1 MNIEIEKL
9 TTWSAGREVRTQN
22 GPRILRKGPLTAE
35 YRAAW
40 RANKEAMKAVGL
52 SMGPVDRNDPQGDW
66 EAIWW
71 QPLNG
76 EVAKERDAAVEA
88 SRATD
93 AAVEIPAPDGLAYMP
108 FQKAGIAFATG
119 KSGVLLADE
128 MGLGKTIQAIGIINA
143 DPSIKRVLVVCPAS
157 LKVNWRNELN
167 KWLVRPARVAIQN
180 SGQPW
185 AGSVAD
191 IIVVNYDI
199 LGKFTRQ
206 LMSETWDLLVADECQ
221 YAKNPQAQRTKL
233 LVGAQRKADREK
245 YPGIRAV
252 RKVAATGTPILNK
265 PVELFPILDY
275 IAPGQWGFKDKIRY
289 CKGYKGRWGWDFTG
303 HAHEEE
309 FQRRLRETVMVRR
322 LKRDVLTELPAKRRQ
337 IIELDAGDAA
347 SLCAEE
353 VDLYDG
359 NSEEIEAASADKALA
374 EAADDEEAY
383 KNAVARL
390 RSAQKVAFERIS
402 KVRHEVA
409 LAKVEQAVDHVMDV
423 LESTPK
429 LVVFAHHLDVIARIE
444 RELTERLQAEG
455 SASNPVCV
463 VTGQTPVGERQGIV
477 DRFNTD
483 PGKRAL
489 ILGIH
494 AVGVGL
500 SVKASVGVFVELE
513 WVPGIISQ
521 AEDRCLLE
529 KSLVCYRRPAIMSGM
544 SLTAIENIREGDEVL
559 TEAGKFAKV
568 LRVHQHSEHHPMV
581 TEIEYV
587 GWHEPLRCTY
597 DHAIFV
603 RRDGKNRWVLA
614 HELLPNDSMVFPKMA
629 DCTPLQYVE
638 IKKEWRLYETG
649 QKSQKCIKCGAS
661 QIEARSMCRVCYRK
675 EIHGKSRPPKPVQ
688 INPRYV
694 RLPDHIEINDEWL
707 YLFGWYAAEGF
718 ASISPGK
725 SRFVSFSGHEEEE
738 PTLRRIEKT
747 INALGIKCGL
757 CRNRKTKGIEL
768 RAYSGELA
776 LWFRDWFG
784 HTAAHKK
791 LPDVL
796 TEVSSEQSAII
807 LRGYTDG
814 DGCRRSHSD
823 GKSVEVRWSSKSQQ
837 LSWQMAMLAV
847 KAGFI
852 PRMKVEGDQQWAGA
866 YTDGRCG
873 NKRLREQDNEFIYR
887 PIRSVKT
894 ERVKDHKWVKLYD
907 LTVEGDHHS
916 FTVGFATVHNCHG
929 IGRGIEGEP
938 LLVQHLVLEGSL
950 DSRMAKIVVAK
961 QDVADRM
968 LDKDM
973 AKLATGEP
981 VTALDI
987 EFDADK
993 VQREDAK
1000 AEDPELHDAVLRG
1013 LQMLAG
1019 VCDGATMRDDMGF
1032 NGCDARIGH
1041 SLARLSRLS
1050 PKQVALGRRLLI
1062 KYRRQLPDDVNAKI
1076 RDNE

>member
-1 MNIEIEKL
+1 M
-9 TTWSAGREVRTQN
+9 
-22 GPRILRKGPLTAE
+22 
-35 YRAAW
+35 
-40 RANKEAMKAVGL
+40 
-52 SMGPVDRNDPQGDW
+52 
-66 EAIWW
+66 
-71 QPLNG
+71 
-76 EVAKERDAAVEA
+76 
-88 SRATD
+88 
-93 AAVEIPAPDGLAYMP
+93 
-108 FQKAGIAFATG
+108 
-119 KSGVLLADE
+119 
-128 MGLGKTIQAIGIINA
+128 
-143 DPSIKRVLVVCPAS
+143 
-157 LKVNWRNELN
+157 
-167 KWLVRPARVAIQN
+167 
-180 SGQPW
+180 
-185 AGSVAD
+185 
-191 IIVVNYDI
+191 
-199 LGKFTRQ
+199 
-206 LMSETWDLLVADECQ
+206 
-221 YAKNPQAQRTKL
+221 
-233 LVGAQRKADREK
+233 
-245 YPGIRAV
+245 
-252 RKVAATGTPILNK
+252 
-265 PVELFPILDY
+265 
-275 IAPGQWGFKDKIRY
+275 
-289 CKGYKGRWGWDFTG
+289 
-303 HAHEEE
+303 
-309 FQRRLRETVMVRR
+309 
-322 LKRDVLTELPAKRRQ
+322 
-337 IIELDAGDAA
+337 
-347 SLCAEE
+347 
-353 VDLYDG
+353 
-359 NSEEIEAASADKALA
+359 
-374 EAADDEEAY
+374 
-383 KNAVARL
+383 
-390 RSAQKVAFERIS
+390 
-402 KVRHEVA
+402 
-409 LAKVEQAVDHVMDV
+409 
-423 LESTPK
+423 
-429 LVVFAHHLDVIARIE
+429 
-444 RELTERLQAEG
+444 
-455 SASNPVCV
+455 
-463 VTGQTPVGERQGIV
+463 
-477 DRFNTD
+477 
-483 PGKRAL
+483 
-489 ILGIH
+489 
-494 AVGVGL
+494 
-500 SVKASVGVFVELE
+500 
-513 WVPGIISQ
+513 
-521 AEDRCLLE
+521 
-529 KSLVCYRRPAIMSGM
+529 
-544 SLTAIENIREGDEVL
+544 
-559 TEAGKFAKV
+559 
-568 LRVHQHSEHHPMV
+568 
-581 TEIEYV
+581 
-587 GWHEPLRCTY
+587 
-597 DHAIFV
+597 
-603 RRDGKNRWVLA
+603 
-614 HELLPNDSMVFPKMA
+614 
-629 DCTPLQYVE
+629 
-638 IKKEWRLYETG
+638 
-649 QKSQKCIKCGAS
+649 
-661 QIEARSMCRVCYRK
+661 
-675 EIHGKSRPPKPVQ
+675 Q
-688 INPRYV
+688 INSRYV

-757 CRNRKTKGIEL
+757 YRNRKTKGIEL

-929 IGRGIEGEP
+929 IGRGVEGEP

-968 LDKDM
+968 LDKDT

-993 VQREDAK
+993 IRREDAE
-1000 AEDPELHDAVLRG
+1000 AADPELHDAVLRG

-1019 VCDGATMRDDMGF
+1019 VCDGAAMRDDMGF

-1076 RDNE
+1076 RNNE

>member
-1 MNIEIEKL
+1 
-9 TTWSAGREVRTQN
+9 
-22 GPRILRKGPLTAE
+22 
-35 YRAAW
+35 
-40 RANKEAMKAVGL
+40 
-52 SMGPVDRNDPQGDW
+52 
-66 EAIWW
+66 
-71 QPLNG
+71 
-76 EVAKERDAAVEA
+76 
-88 SRATD
+88 
-93 AAVEIPAPDGLAYMP
+93 
-108 FQKAGIAFATG
+108 
-119 KSGVLLADE
+119 
-128 MGLGKTIQAIGIINA
+128 
-143 DPSIKRVLVVCPAS
+143 VLVVCPAS
-157 LKVNWRNELN
+157 LKTNWRNELN
-167 KWLVRPARVAIQN
+167 KWLVRPVKVAIQN
-180 SGQPW
+180 AGQPW

-191 IIVVNYDI
+191 IVVINYDI

-206 LMSETWDLLVADECQ
+206 LMAETWDLLVADECT

-477 DRFNTD
+477 DLFNGD
-483 PGKRAL
+483 PGKRVL

-494 AVGVGL
+494 AAGVGL
-500 SVKASVGVFVELE
+500 SVKAAVEVFVELD

-521 AEDRCLLE
+521 AEDRC
-529 KSLVCYRRPAIMSGM
+529 
-544 SLTAIENIREGDEVL
+544 
-559 TEAGKFAKV
+559 
-568 LRVHQHSEHHPMV
+568 
-581 TEIEYV
+581 
-587 GWHEPLRCTY
+587 
-597 DHAIFV
+597 
-603 RRDGKNRWVLA
+603 
-614 HELLPNDSMVFPKMA
+614 
-629 DCTPLQYVE
+629 
-638 IKKEWRLYETG
+638 
-649 QKSQKCIKCGAS
+649 
-661 QIEARSMCRVCYRK
+661 
-675 EIHGKSRPPKPVQ
+675 
-688 INPRYV
+688 
-694 RLPDHIEINDEWL
+694 
-707 YLFGWYAAEGF
+707 
-718 ASISPGK
+718 
-725 SRFVSFSGHEEEE
+725 
-738 PTLRRIEKT
+738 
-747 INALGIKCGL
+747 
-757 CRNRKTKGIEL
+757 
-768 RAYSGELA
+768 
-776 LWFRDWFG
+776 
-784 HTAAHKK
+784 
-791 LPDVL
+791 
-796 TEVSSEQSAII
+796 
-807 LRGYTDG
+807 
-814 DGCRRSHSD
+814 
-823 GKSVEVRWSSKSQQ
+823 
-837 LSWQMAMLAV
+837 
-847 KAGFI
+847 
-852 PRMKVEGDQQWAGA
+852 
-866 YTDGRCG
+866 
-873 NKRLREQDNEFIYR
+873 
-887 PIRSVKT
+887 
-894 ERVKDHKWVKLYD
+894 
-907 LTVEGDHHS
+907 
-916 FTVGFATVHNCHG
+916 HG
-929 IGRGIEGEP
+929 IGRGVEGEP

-961 QDVADRM
+961 QDIADRM

-993 VQREDAK
+993 IRREDAK

-1019 VCDGATMRDDMGF
+1019 VCDGAAMRDDMGF

-1050 PKQVALGRRLLI
+1050 PKQAALGRRLLI

-1076 RDNE
+1076 RGKDTE

>member
-9 TTWSAGREVRTQN
+9 TTWTAGREVRTQN

-40 RANKEAMKAVGL
+40 RANKEEMKKVGL
-52 SMGPVDRNDPQGDW
+52 SMGPVDRNNTLGDW
-66 EAIWW
+66 EALWW
-71 QPLNG
+71 QPISG
-76 EVAKERDAAVEA
+76 EVAKERDAAVES

-93 AAVEIPAPDGLAYMP
+93 AAVEIPVPSGLAYMP
-108 FQKAGIAFATG
+108 FQKAGIAFSMG

-157 LKVNWRNELN
+157 LKTNWRNELN

-180 SGQPW
+180 AGQPW

-245 YPGIRAV
+245 YPGIRAA

-289 CKGYKGRWGWDFTG
+289 CAGYEGRWGWDFTG

-309 FQRRLRETVMVRR
+309 FQRRLRETIMVRR

-337 IIELDAGDAA
+337 IIELDAGDAD

-409 LAKVEQAVDHVMDV
+409 LAKVEQAVDHIMDV

-444 RELTERLQAEG
+444 HELTERLQAEG

-483 PGKRAL
+483 AGKRAL

-494 AVGVGL
+494 AAGVGL
-500 SVKASVGVFVELE
+500 SVKASVEVFVELD

-603 RRDGKNRWVLA
+603 KRDGKNRWVLA

-649 QKSQKCIKCGAS
+649 QKSKKCVKCGAS
-661 QIEARSMCRVCYRK
+661 QIEARSMCRACYRK
-675 EIHGKSRPPKPVQ
+675 EIHSESRPQKPMQ
-688 INPRYV
+688 INSRYV

-757 CRNRKTKGIEL
+757 YRNRKTKGIEL

-929 IGRGIEGEP
+929 IGRGVEGEP

-961 QDVADRM
+961 QDIADRM

-981 VTALDI
+981 VTTLDI

-993 VQREDAK
+993 IRREDAK
-1000 AEDPELHDAVLRG
+1000 AEDPELHDVVLRG

-1019 VCDGATMRDDMGF
+1019 VCDGAAMRDDMGF

-1076 RDNE
+1076 RGNE